1 MNNLARELAMTE
13 KRHET
18 PTAKPSSGVTGYV
31 AWLAEGKL
39 ECGRIVYLQTFVDPV
54 EVKDFP
60 TFIFTANYADHF
72 DKKEEAEQAIKRHH
86 LDGFAAVDH
95 WFDEAT

>member
-1 MNNLARELAMTE
+1 MAE
-13 KRHET
+13 KRHEAQ
-18 PTAKPSSGVTGYV
+18 PLKASSEVTGCV

-54 EVKDFP
+54 EMKDFP

-72 DKKEEAEQAIKRHH
+72 DKKEEAEQAIRKWG
-86 LDGFAAVDH
+86 LDGFTAVDH
-95 WFDEAT
+95 WFEGEQ